1 VLNEHLYTETNVDE
15 IYLLNFISGIP
26 CQLKCH
32 ISFTCGI
39 VSIDA
44 DANNIGQH
52 TINLKG
58 SPERLESFEH
68 VNDNKLKLCSLS
80 IRSECGNQFNCR
92 FRAQIQSDPICNGCL
107 KAQIYTN
114 FVAIFAVNFK
124 YHSIYRKNHRCIRS
138 DFDICFKEIK

>member
-1 VLNEHLYTETNVDE
+1 MLNEHLYTETNVDE

-107 KAQIYTN
+107 KAQICTQLCCN
-114 FVAIFAVNFK
+114 
-124 YHSIYRKNHRCIRS
+124 
-138 DFDICFKEIK
+138 ICSKFEISFNIAKKSPLH